1 MQPARKCLPLRLCAL
16 LALSAC
22 APSDSGIA
30 ATPHST
36 QTPPRELN

>member
-1 MQPARKCLPLRLCAL
+1 MLKRGVALLLLLCAL

-22 APSDSGIA
+22 APSGGGIA

-36 QTPPRELN
+36 QPPAN